1 MTVIGAAVRTKIE
14 AIAYALPA
22 TLVTNDDLR
31 REHPEWE
38 FERLEKRAGV
48 FNRYIAAEGETALD
62 FAIRACD
69 HLETQGE
76 LRKDEIDAL
85 IFCTQSPDYIM
96 PPNSCILHG
105 RLGLPSQVMAFDITL
120 ACSGYIYGL
129 QLADSLIRSGS
140 ARSVLLATADTYSR
154 YIHPGDRATRC
165 LFGDGGAV
173 SVLSAASG
181 GRGIRDIRCGTAGRH
196 HEKFII
202 PAGGSRTARTNDTAC
217 AKVDRSGNVRSAEH
231 IRMDGIGVLSF
242 FNATVPCAVKE
253 ILAGNNLSLSDVDL
267 FVFHQASQIVLDTLR
282 GALQIPQE
290 KMVYDLAEV
299 GNLVSASIP
308 VALKRAF
315 DSGRAQ
321 PGQLALLCGFGVG
334 LSWGSALI
342 EL

>member
-1 MTVIGAAVRTKIE
+1 MTVNRASARTSVE
-14 AIAYALPA
+14 AIAYSLPTKA
-22 TLVTNDDLR
+22 VSNDDLR
-31 REHPEWE
+31 REHPDWE
-38 FERLEKRAGV
+38 FDRLEKRTGV
-48 FNRYIAAEGETALD
+48 FTRYIAAENETALD
-62 FAIRACD
+62 FAVRACEQ
-69 HLETQGE
+69 LKSQGE

-105 RLGLPSQVMAFDITL
+105 RLGLSSHVMALDITL

-140 ARSVLLATADTYSR
+140 ARRVLLATADTYSR

-173 SVLSAASG
+173 SIISESTN

-202 PAGGSRTARTNDTAC
+202 PAGGMRQARSEETSC

-231 IRMDGIGVLSF
+231 IKMDGIGVLSF

-253 ILAGNNLSLSDVDL
+253 ILAGNDLCLADVDL

-282 GALQIPQE
+282 GALEIPE
-290 KMVYDLAEV
+290 KKMIYDLGEV

-315 DSGRAQ
+315 ENGRAKA
-321 PGQLALLCGFGVG
+321 GQLALLSGFGVG
-334 LSWGSALI
+334 LSWGSALM

>member
-1 MTVIGAAVRTKIE
+1 MIANRASARTSIE

-48 FNRYIAAEGETALD
+48 FNRYIAAENETALD
-62 FAIRACD
+62 FAVRACEQ
-69 HLETQGE
+69 LEAQGE

-105 RLGLPSQVMAFDITL
+105 RLALSAHVMALDITL

-140 ARSVLLATADTYSR
+140 ARRVLLATADTYSR

-173 SVLSAASG
+173 SIISESTN

-202 PAGGSRTARTNDTAC
+202 PAGGMRYPRSEDSSC
-217 AKVDRSGNVRSAEH
+217 AKTDRSGNVRSAEH
-231 IRMDGIGVLSF
+231 IKMDGIGVLSF

-253 ILAGNNLSLSDVDL
+253 ILAGNDLSLADVDL

-282 GALQIPQE
+282 GALEIPPD
-290 KMVYDLAEV
+290 KMIYDLGDV

-315 DSGRAQ
+315 ENGRAK